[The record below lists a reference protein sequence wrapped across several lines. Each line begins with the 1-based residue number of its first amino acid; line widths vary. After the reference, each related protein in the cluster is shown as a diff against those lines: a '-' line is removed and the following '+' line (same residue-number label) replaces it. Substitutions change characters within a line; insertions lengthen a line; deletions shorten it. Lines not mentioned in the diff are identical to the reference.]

1 MLDLG
6 AADARLSTAKTVA
19 EKFSPMKFMQR
30 SLMGLFLLSLTLGL
44 LALAGGAVRNALQE
58 RWAKA
63 TTSRPARE
71 RVFSVNVMT
80 AKPLTAN
87 PKIETYGEIRS
98 RRTLDLRAPVAGTII
113 KLSPNFI
120 DGGQVA
126 KAELLMRLDP
136 ADAQSAMELTK
147 SDLSEAR
154 AEQNQAIAAVA
165 LAGDE
170 LRAARSQTALR
181 KMALDRQNNLIA
193 RGVGTEAAGETAALA
208 QASADQIVLGKR
220 QAQAAAKARLS
231 RAKTALTR
239 REIRLGEAERRLA
252 NTKIYAEF
260 QGVLSN
266 VTAVEGGLVGP
277 NEKIARLIDP
287 TALEVSFRLSN
298 SAFSR
303 LIAANGGQAKGEVT
317 VRLDA
322 FGADIIAKGQIER
335 VGGEVGQG
343 QTGRLIFAR
352 LPAKNSSGLRP
363 GDFVTVE
370 VAEPPLT
377 NVAILPAVA
386 VDAAGKVLVLGK
398 NDRLEELQV
407 RVLRK
412 QGDKVIL
419 RGDGLLGREVV
430 QARSPFL
437 GAGIR
442 VRPVRASSSASLA
455 KTSSQEVGQDVELI
469 ELTPERRARLVAFVE
484 RNANIPDER
493 KQVLIAR
500 LKEAKVP
507 ANIVKRIE
515 KRMGS

>member
-1 MLDLG
+1 
-6 AADARLSTAKTVA
+6 
-19 EKFSPMKFMQR
+19 MKFMQR
-30 SLMGLFLLSLTLGL
+30 SLMGLFLLSLTVGL
-44 LALAGGAVRNALQE
+44 LALAAGSIRNALQE

-71 RVFSVNVMT
+71 RVFSVNVIT
-80 AKPLTAN
+80 AKSLTAN
-87 PKIETYGEIRS
+87 PKIKTYGEVLS
-98 RRTLDLRAPVAGTII
+98 RRTLDLRAPVAGTIVE
-113 KLSPNFI
+113 LSPNFV
-120 DGGQVA
+120 DGGRVA

-136 ADAQSAMELTK
+136 ADAQSAL
-147 SDLSEAR
+147 DLSKSELNEAK
-154 AEQNQAIAAVA
+154 AEQNQAATALV

-193 RGVGTEAAGETAALA
+193 RGVGTEAAAETAALA

-220 QAQAAAKARLS
+220 QAQATAKARLS
-231 RAKTALTR
+231 RAKTALAR
-239 REIRLGEAERRLA
+239 REIRLAEAERRLA

-266 VTAVEGGLVGP
+266 VTAVTGGLVSP

-303 LIAANGGQAKGEVT
+303 LIAANGGQAKGLVT

-322 FGADIIAKGQIER
+322 FGADIVVKGRIER
-335 VGGEVGQG
+335 VGAEVGQG

-352 LPAKNSSGLRP
+352 LPSNDAQGLRP

-370 VAEPPLT
+370 VAEPPMT

-386 VDAAGKVLVLGK
+386 VDAAGKVLALGK

-407 RVLRK
+407 QVLRK
-412 QGDKVIL
+412 QGDTVIL
-419 RGDGLLGREVV
+419 RGDGLLGREIV
-430 QARSPFL
+430 QTRSPFL

-442 VRPVRASSSASLA
+442 VKPVRASSSSLS
-455 KTSSQEVGQDVELI
+455 KTSLQGVELI

-484 RNANIPDER
+484 RNNNIPDDR